1 MTYSNVGPPYRL
13 KILVT
18 HHGSPTSLIFSSV
31 KILYRTYKTCHE
43 HFATIIDAYFEIIL
57 SKTDDLKNFGD
68 LQVTTNYPYD
78 GLEYI
83 SKDNNHDIHIMIQ
96 RNGSMSN

>member
-1 MTYSNVGPPYRL
+1 MLIYISIHYFGQDRCLIRNRNYGF
-13 KILVT
+13 VT
-18 HHGSPTSLIFSSV
+18 GFWW
-31 KILYRTYKTCHE
+31 YKTCHE
-43 HFATIIDAYFEIIL
+43 HFDSIIDAYFEIIL

-83 SKDNNHDIHIMIQ
+83 SKDKTHDIHIMIQ
-96 RNGSMSN
+96 RNGSMKN